1 MKFLLFLAEAAAEG
15 SVEGATDKAVSLDWQ
30 ALLDMLVNWALTT
43 GVKIVIAILILLV
56 SFAIINRFA
65 KRVYKRLQNKH
76 ADLTLSR
83 VAYNGIKVVLKAL
96 VLICLVGY
104 VGIETASISA
114 VVATLGVGVSLAVQG
129 TLANFAGGVIII
141 LMRPFRIGDFITTNG
156 ESGTV
161 EEIKL
166 FYTHIVTPDNRV
178 IYVPNGNVANNVIVN
193 VSAKDT
199 RRVDVVM
206 SVAYD
211 SNIALVKEVIR
222 KVCAANELI
231 FKDPAPFIDV
241 SQYANSSIDL
251 VCRVWVKGSDYWTV
265 NFYLLNE
272 IKKAFD
278 ENGIQVPYD
287 TLDVN
292 VITK

>member
-1 MKFLLFLAEAAAEG
+1 M
-15 SVEGATDKAVSLDWQ
+15 
-30 ALLDMLVNWALTT
+30 
-43 GVKIVIAILILLV
+43 
-56 SFAIINRFA
+56 
-65 KRVYKRLQNKH
+65 KH

-83 VAYNGIKVVLKAL
+83 VAYSAIKVVLKAL
-96 VLICLVGY
+96 VLISLIGY

-129 TLANFAGGVIII
+129 TLANFAGGIIII

-193 VSAKDT
+193 VSVKDT
-199 RRVDVVM
+199 RRVEVVM

-222 KVCAANELI
+222 KVFAANELI
-231 FKDPAPFIDV
+231 LTNPAPFVDV
-241 SQYANSSIDL
+241 TQYANSSIDL
-251 VCRVWVKGSDYWTV
+251 VCRAWVKSSDYWTV

>member
-1 MKFLLFLAEAAAEG
+1 
-15 SVEGATDKAVSLDWQ
+15 
-30 ALLDMLVNWALTT
+30 
-43 GVKIVIAILILLV
+43 
-56 SFAIINRFA
+56 
-65 KRVYKRLQNKH
+65 
-76 ADLTLSR
+76 
-83 VAYNGIKVVLKAL
+83 
-96 VLICLVGY
+96 
-104 VGIETASISA
+104 
-114 VVATLGVGVSLAVQG
+114 
-129 TLANFAGGVIII
+129 
-141 LMRPFRIGDFITTNG
+141 MRPFRIGDFITTNG